1 MIFPSSFII
10 LEIYASDFCIFWFIG
25 LLRDLVFGLFISSA
39 IFLIYSWL
47 HAVFIFIKSI
57 LLSWLV
63 LFYCLQLNFMPSS
76 HGFCYEW
83 LLLIDIF
90 RYSTIWVCIFL
101 KLFHKDFFLKSFSF
115 WFPGFRDFYIVLL
128 SNPFSSFDQKER
140 DCEVAQSYPT
150 LYDPTDSIL
159 PGSSVHGIFQ
169 ARVLEWVAI
178 SFSRG
183 SSGPRDWTQIS
194 DVSGKHF
201 TIWATREEI
210 R

>member
-1 MIFPSSFII
+1 MIFPPSFII
-10 LEIYASDFCIFWFIG
+10 LWICASDFCIFWFIG

-47 HAVFIFIKSI
+47 HTAFIFIKSI

-76 HGFCYEW
+76 HSFCYEW
-83 LLLIDIF
+83 LLLIDTF
-90 RYSTIWVCIFL
+90 RYSTIFP
-101 KLFHKDFFLKSFSF
+101 KLFQKYFFL

-128 SNPFSSFDQKER
+128 LHSFSSFLIKKKER
-140 DCEVAQSYPT
+140 LWSCSVVWFFATPQARATRLLCPWDF
-150 LYDPTDSIL
+150 
-159 PGSSVHGIFQ
+159 PGKSTGVGCHFLLQGIF
-169 ARVLEWVAI
+169 
-178 SFSRG
+178 
-183 SSGPRDWTQIS
+183 WTQ
-194 DVSGKHF
+194 GLNPGLPCCRQKRF

>member
-1 MIFPSSFII
+1 MIFPPSFII
-10 LEIYASDFCIFWFIG
+10 LWICASDFCIFWFIG

-47 HAVFIFIKSI
+47 HTAFIFIKST

-76 HGFCYEW
+76 HSFCYEW
-83 LLLIDIF
+83 LLLIDTF
-90 RYSTIWVCIFL
+90 RYSTIFP
-101 KLFHKDFFLKSFSF
+101 KLFQKYFFL

-128 SNPFSSFDQKER
+128 LHSFSSFLIKKKER
-140 DCEVAQSYPT
+140 LWSCSVVS
-150 LYDPTDSIL
+150 DSLQPHRLQL

-169 ARVLEWVAI
+169 ARVLEWFAI

-183 SSGPRDWTQIS
+183 SSGLRDWTQ
-194 DVSGKHF
+194 VSHVAGKN
-201 TIWATREEI
+201 ALPSEPPGKK
-210 R
+210 

>member
-1 MIFPSSFII
+1 MIFPPSFII
-10 LEIYASDFCIFWFIG
+10 LWICASDFCIFWFIG

-47 HAVFIFIKSI
+47 HTAFIFIKST

-76 HGFCYEW
+76 HSFCYEW
-83 LLLIDIF
+83 LLLIDTF
-90 RYSTIWVCIFL
+90 RYSTIFP
-101 KLFHKDFFLKSFSF
+101 KLFQKYFFL

-128 SNPFSSFDQKER
+128 LHSFSSFLIKKKER
-140 DCEVAQSYPT
+140 LWICSVVS
-150 LYDPTDSIL
+150 DSLQPHRLQL

-183 SSGPRDWTQIS
+183 SSGLRDWTQ
-194 DVSGKHF
+194 VSHVAGKN
-201 TIWATREEI
+201 ALPSEPPGKK
-210 R
+210 

>member
-1 MIFPSSFII
+1 MIFPPSFII
-10 LEIYASDFCIFWFIG
+10 LWICASDFCIFWFIG

-47 HAVFIFIKSI
+47 HTAFIFIKST

-76 HGFCYEW
+76 HSFCYEW
-83 LLLIDIF
+83 LLLIDTF
-90 RYSTIWVCIFL
+90 RYSTIFP
-101 KLFHKDFFLKSFSF
+101 KLFQKYFFL

-128 SNPFSSFDQKER
+128 LHSFSSFLIKKKER
-140 DCEVAQSYPT
+140 LWSCSVVS
-150 LYDPTDSIL
+150 DSLQPHRLQL

-183 SSGPRDWTQIS
+183 SSGLRDWTQ
-194 DVSGKHF
+194 VSHVAGKN
-201 TIWATREEI
+201 ALPSEPPGKK
-210 R
+210 